1 MPYYND
7 GYDGNDSYE
16 HSYFVKLKD
25 AGFDD
30 EDANLMARIK
40 VAKDRDMTF
49 AKMIRRDGIIGL
61 LNYARSHWPTL
72 CNWVE
77 NVWTTVKGWF
87 GY

>member
-1 MPYYND
+1 MPTYYD

-16 HSYFVKLKD
+16 HSYFVKLKA

-40 VAKDRDMTF
+40 VAKDRDMTLLQ
-49 AKMIRRDGIIGL
+49 MIRRDGVKGL
-61 LNYARSHWPTL
+61 LNYARSHWPGL

-77 NVWTTVKGWF
+77 GVWEKVKIWF